1 MEKSSNN
8 IIFLILL
15 QLLIPF
21 EEETMVVEGRI
32 CESQSH
38 GFEGMCMSNH
48 NCGLVCIN
56 EGFSS
61 GICRGVRGRCFCTKA
76 C

>member
-15 QLLIPF
+15 LLLVPF
-21 EEETMVVEGRI
+21 EKETMVVEGRI

-38 GFEGMCMSNH
+38 GFKGMCMSNH

-56 EGFSS
+56 EGFSG